1 MAVQTKICGLK
12 TPETVAAAVDGG
24 AALVGFV
31 FYPKSPR
38 AVTPQQAAV
47 LGRFVPAGIERVG
60 LFVDEDDR
68 TVRDTVATAKLT
80 MVQLH
85 GAETPDR
92 VRAIRAVLQV
102 PVIKAVGIAAREDLG
117 KIPPYE
123 AVADYLMFD
132 AKPNPGKD
140 DALPGGNARSFD
152 WSMLTGR
159 ASAGPWFL
167 AGGLTP
173 ENLAEAVAATGAAM
187 VDVSSGVE
195 EKRGVK
201 DTGKIRAFLDAARA
215 L

>member
-85 GAETPDR
+85 GAKRRIGSGRSRSSASPGYQGGR
-92 VRAIRAVLQV
+92 YRGA
-102 PVIKAVGIAAREDLG
+102 GDLR
-117 KIPPYE
+117 KS
-123 AVADYLMFD
+123 
-132 AKPNPGKD
+132 
-140 DALPGGNARSFD
+140 AL
-152 WSMLTGR
+152 
-159 ASAGPWFL
+159 
-167 AGGLTP
+167 
-173 ENLAEAVAATGAAM
+173 
-187 VDVSSGVE
+187 
-195 EKRGVK
+195 
-201 DTGKIRAFLDAARA
+201 
-215 L
+215 

>member
-1 MAVQTKICGLK
+1 
-12 TPETVAAAVDGG
+12 
-24 AALVGFV
+24 
-31 FYPKSPR
+31 
-38 AVTPQQAAV
+38 
-47 LGRFVPAGIERVG
+47 
-60 LFVDEDDR
+60 
-68 TVRDTVATAKLT
+68 

-92 VRAIRAVLQV
+92 VRAIRALLQV

-132 AKPNPGKD
+132 AKPIPGKD

-201 DTGKIRAFLDAARA
+201 DTGKYA
-215 L
+215 LSGCRPRPVISKFVLRRSRYRRNLRHTPGQSNRGGTK